1 MLGVTAVCGFGAWI
15 GIRKLARGGK
25 LDNLPAD

>member
-1 MLGVTAVCGFGAWI
+1 VCAFGSWI

-25 LDNLPAD
+25 LDNLPES